1 MKRLLAIFSITYSL
15 LKIMGTLLVAW
26 LSLGWNVRKAR
37 KSFEAELMKEGIS
50 KKDAKRLS
58 EYYLMLKN
66 QMLSMMKSSFSIRR
80 KYRTS

>member
-50 KKDAKRLS
+50 KKDAERLS

>member
-15 LKIMGTLLVAW
+15 LKIMGTLSVAW